1 MSLRGKRGAAA
12 RAMGRP
18 AGRTLRMIVCAA
30 LACVAL
36 SGCGYN
42 LVGRGSTVPP
52 DIHAVFLK
60 ALDNKTQRQQ
70 VDQVLTQA
78 VAKEL
83 VTRKRFTVVNEESS
97 ADAEIS
103 GSVVGFTVTPV
114 TLDAEGRATQY
125 EISITAQVKFR
136 RIKDDKVLWSNDRYN
151 FRASYDVPVSNTA
164 YFDREILAIEEVA
177 PQFAQTMVSDLLE
190 GF

>member
-1 MSLRGKRGAAA
+1 MIDRIVKRAGL
-12 RAMGRP
+12 P
-18 AGRTLRMIVCAA
+18 AIVVAV
-30 LACVAL
+30 LAL
-36 SGCGYN
+36 SACGYN

-52 DIHAVFLK
+52 DIHSVFLK
-60 ALDNKTQRQQ
+60 ALENKTQRQQ

-83 VTRKRFTVVNEESS
+83 VTRKRFTVVNEEAG

-103 GSVVGFTVTPV
+103 GAVTGFSVIPV
-114 TLDAEGRATQY
+114 TLDQQGRATQY

-136 RIKDDKVLWSNDRYN
+136 RLKDDTVLWSNDRYN
-151 FRASYDVPVSNTA
+151 FRASYEVPVSNTA
-164 YFDREILAIEEVA
+164 YFDRENLAIEEVA
-177 PQFAQTMVSDLLE
+177 PQFAQTMLSDLLE

>member
-1 MSLRGKRGAAA
+1 MNLR
-12 RAMGRP
+12 
-18 AGRTLRMIVCAA
+18 RTRLLVAA
-30 LACVAL
+30 LAFAAL
-36 SGCGYN
+36 VGCGYN

-52 DIHAVFLK
+52 DIHAVVLK
-60 ALDNKTQRQQ
+60 AFENKTQRQQ
-70 VDQVLTQA
+70 VDQILTQA

-83 VTRKRFTVVNEESS
+83 VTRKRFTMVNDATG

-103 GSVVGFTVTPV
+103 GAVVGFSVTPV

-136 RIKDDKVLWSNDRYN
+136 RIKDDAVLWTNDRYN

-164 YFDREILAIEEVA
+164 YFDRETLAIEEIA

>member
-1 MSLRGKRGAAA
+1 MNRRWKGGAAA
-12 RAMGRP
+12 AVVLAV
-18 AGRTLRMIVCAA
+18 AGLVFA
-30 LACVAL
+30 
-36 SGCGYN
+36 GCGYN

-52 DIHAVFLK
+52 DIKSVFLK
-60 ALDNKTQRQQ
+60 ALENKTQRQQ
-70 VDQVLTQA
+70 VDQILTQA

-83 VTRKRFTVVNEESS
+83 VTRKRFTVAAEPTG

-103 GSVVGFTVTPV
+103 GSVVGFTVVPV

-164 YFDREILAIEEVA
+164 YFDRETLAIEEIA

>member
-1 MSLRGKRGAAA
+1 MSLRWKRGAAA
-12 RAMGRP
+12 RA
-18 AGRTLRMIVCAA
+18 IVACAA
-30 LACVAL
+30 LSCLTLA
-36 SGCGYN
+36 GCGYN

-52 DIHAVFLK
+52 DIRSVVLK
-60 ALDNKTQRQQ
+60 ALENKTQRQQ
-70 VDQVLTQA
+70 VDQILTQA
-78 VAKEL
+78 IAKEL
-83 VTRKRFTVVNEESS
+83 VTRKRFTVVNDASG

-103 GSVVGFTVTPV
+103 GSVVGFGVVPV
-114 TLDAEGRATQY
+114 TLDPEGRATQY

-151 FRASYDVPVSNTA
+151 FRASYLVPVSNTA
-164 YFDREILAIEEVA
+164 YFDRETLAIEEVA

>member
-1 MSLRGKRGAAA
+1 MNRRWKSGAAA
-12 RAMGRP
+12 GALLAV
-18 AGRTLRMIVCAA
+18 AGLVFA
-30 LACVAL
+30 
-36 SGCGYN
+36 GCGYN

-52 DIHAVFLK
+52 DIKSVFLK
-60 ALDNKTQRQQ
+60 ALENKTQRQQ
-70 VDQVLTQA
+70 VDQILSQA

-83 VTRKRFTVVNEESS
+83 VTRKRFTVVAEATG

-103 GSVVGFTVTPV
+103 GAVVGFTVVPV

-164 YFDREILAIEEVA
+164 YFDRETLAIEEIA